1 MDYPLIGGYV
11 ATFLVA
17 IGYFAYND
25 SARQVPA
32 TVPQKQAAA
41 ASAAT
46 AMSVRTVAAAPAGV
60 AKDGAKEPAK
70 DVAKA
75 PTGAAQPAEA
85 GGWTVPDVD
94 GLPDNAFGRMVRRG
108 RELTQRTFAHL
119 GPEVEDPAMRFAGN
133 NLACQ
138 SCHLDAGTKE
148 FGLPFVGVFGDF
160 PQYRG
165 REGRVATIEDRVN
178 GCMTRSMDG
187 KPLPWDSE
195 PMVAFVTYIKFLS
208 SNRPVGKPT
217 PGRGTPKMAELSRP
231 ASPEKGAIVFQE
243 HCASCHGPE
252 GRGKRVGVAGDGKGY
267 EFPPLGGT
275 DTFNNGAGMARLIT
289 AASFVR
295 ANMPFGTSH
304 DAPVLTEEEAWD
316 VTAYVESLDRPQR
329 EGIETDYPNRT
340 EKPVD
345 AAYGPFP
352 DTLPAAQHKYGPFQ
366 PIRDEIK
373 KLKNKA
379 TDAAKTGH

>member
-1 MDYPLIGGYV
+1 MDYPLLGGYV

-25 SARQVPA
+25 GARQAPA
-32 TVPQKQAAA
+32 APPAQSASAPRVATALAVQAAA
-41 ASAAT
+41 PAP
-46 AMSVRTVAAAPAGV
+46 VAAAPA
-60 AKDGAKEPAK
+60 AKSPAS
-70 DVAKA
+70 KA
-75 PTGAAQPAEA
+75 PAAPPAAVQE
-85 GGWTVPDVD
+85 WTVPDVD
-94 GLPDNAFGRMVRRG
+94 ALPDDAFGRMVRRG

-138 SCHLDAGTKE
+138 SCHLEAGTKE
-148 FGLPFVGVFGDF
+148 YGLPFVGVFADF

-165 REGRVATIEDRVN
+165 REGRVATLEDRVN

-187 KPLPWDSE
+187 RELPWDSE

-208 SNRPVGKPT
+208 SDRPVGKPT
-217 PGRGTPKMAELSRP
+217 PGRGTPKMAELTRP
-231 ASPEKGAIVFQE
+231 ASPEKGKVVFE
-243 HCASCHGPE
+243 AHCASCHGPE
-252 GRGKRVGVAGDGKGY
+252 GLGKRVGAVGDRQGF
-267 EFPPLGGT
+267 EFPPLRGT

-304 DAPVLTEEEAWD
+304 DSPVLTEEEAWD

-329 EGIETDYPNRT
+329 AGIEEDYPKRT

-345 AAYGPFP
+345 AAYGPFA
-352 DTLPAAQHKYGPFQ
+352 DSLPAEQHKYGPFQ

-373 KLKNKA
+373 KLKAKPA
-379 TDAAKTGH
+379 AKDAAKDTAKTVH